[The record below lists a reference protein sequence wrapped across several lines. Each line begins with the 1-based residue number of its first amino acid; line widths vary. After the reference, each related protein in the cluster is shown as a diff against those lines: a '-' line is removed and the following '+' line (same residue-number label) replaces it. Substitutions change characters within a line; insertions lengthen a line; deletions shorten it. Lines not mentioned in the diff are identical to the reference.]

1 MLYVDITNLVAG
13 DRVVIRT
20 KVEIDASGTNLVT
33 LYEDVMIGEDRVG
46 MGQTNLYYVPP
57 VPIVDRI
64 TFTLEQTDGT
74 GRAFDWQIL
83 EV

>member
-1 MLYVDITNLVAG
+1 
-13 DRVVIRT
+13 
-20 KVEIDASGTNLVT
+20 
-33 LYEDVMIGEDRVG
+33 VG